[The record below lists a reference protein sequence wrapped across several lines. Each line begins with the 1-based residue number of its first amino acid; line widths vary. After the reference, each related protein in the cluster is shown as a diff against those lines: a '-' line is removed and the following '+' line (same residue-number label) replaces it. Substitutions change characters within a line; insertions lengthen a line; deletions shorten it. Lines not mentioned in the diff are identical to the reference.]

1 MYVARPKYA
10 DIQEWWIQIN
20 LDRCC
25 TMKWPKKQSLILFN
39 TCVSCK
45 NVVYNM
51 SVNTCLSVYNLSVNT
66 CVSCITVVYNIP
78 VNTCVSNVKLLST
91 TCL

>member
-25 TMKWPKKQSLILFN
+25 TMKWPKKQSLILSN

-51 SVNTCLSVYNLSVNT
+51 SVNTYVSCETVVYNMSVNT
-66 CVSCITVVYNIP
+66 CV
-78 VNTCVSNVKLLST
+78 L
-91 TCL
+91 